1 MKNSIKPHRYGDK
14 FLRYSLFPLAIL
26 LSIFLTSFQPP
37 PSLVELF
44 SFGHFHDAKGISV
57 DPIGAIYVADT
68 GDDLLMRF
76 NPSGDSTGE
85 VGGYGSGGVLYCFSF
100 RGIFSSERNQS
111 SAGNKMGF
119 NAR

>member
-1 MKNSIKPHRYGDK
+1 MKNTMKLFRHADK
-14 FLRYSLFPLAIL
+14 LVRHSKILAVIL
-26 LSIFLTSFQPP
+26 LSVFLTSFQPP

-44 SFGHFHDAKGISV
+44 SFGHFHNAKGISV

-85 VGGYGSGGVLYCFSF
+85 VGGYGSGDYQFDMPYDVCADNGVEMCHK
-100 RGIFSSERNQS
+100 ET
-111 SAGNKMGF
+111 AP
-119 NAR
+119 